1 MRVLVTGAT
10 GLVGSHAAEALAL
23 AGHDVR
29 VTVRRRSDL
38 RWLDGR
44 PFERSELDLD
54 HPGRLPQA
62 LAGVDAV
69 VHAAGITRARRND
82 EYRRVNAEGTRTLL
96 AGAVAAG
103 VRHVVL
109 VSSLAARGPDQTTA
123 AISPYGASKR
133 HAERIAA
140 SFADRV
146 ALTTLA
152 VGAVYGPR
160 DSDLLPLFTLARR
173 GLLPVPPRDL
183 AIQPIYVRDLAD
195 LIALVVTRP
204 LGVGPWPVAEASRYR
219 WSEVTH
225 LLADALERPVR
236 PLHLPAVAFE
246 ALALAAEGIARL
258 RREAPL
264 LDRRRARD
272 LAAFSYTCDTSAT
285 EAASGWRARVR
296 LPEGLATTARWYR
309 EHGWL

>member
-29 VTVRRRSDL
+29 VTVRRQSDL

-44 PFERSELDLD
+44 PFERVEFDLD
-54 HPGRLPQA
+54 HPTRLPPA
-62 LAGVDAV
+62 LAGVDTV
-69 VHAAGITRARRND
+69 VHAAGITRARRD
-82 EYRRVNAEGTRTLL
+82 AEYGRVNVEGTRTIL

-109 VSSLAARGPDQTTA
+109 ISSLAARGPDQATD

-133 HAERIAA
+133 RAERVAA
-140 SFADRV
+140 SFADRI

-152 VGAVYGPR
+152 VGGVYGPR
-160 DSDLLPLFTLARR
+160 DTDLLPLFALARR
-173 GLLPVPPRDL
+173 GLVPVPARDL
-183 AIQPIYVRDLAD
+183 TIQPIYVGDLAD
-195 LIALVVTRP
+195 LIAHVVTQP
-204 LGVGPWPVAEASRYR
+204 LGVGPWPVAEASRYP
-219 WSEVTH
+219 WSEVARH
-225 LLADALERPVR
+225 LADAFGRPVR
-236 PLHLPAVAFE
+236 PLHLPGAAFE
-246 ALALAAEGIARL
+246 ILALAAEGVARL
-258 RREAPL
+258 RRETPL

-272 LAAFSYTCDTSAT
+272 LAAYSYTCDTSAT
-285 EAASGWRARVR
+285 EAASGWRAQVR
-296 LPEGLATTARWYR
+296 LPEGLVRTARWYR

>member
-29 VTVRRRSDL
+29 VTVRRQSDL

-44 PFERSELDLD
+44 PFERVELDLD
-54 HPGRLPQA
+54 HPADLPRA
-62 LAGVDAV
+62 LVGFDTV
-69 VHAAGITRARRND
+69 VHAAGITRARGDD
-82 EYRRVNAEGTRTLL
+82 EYRRVNVEGTRTML

-103 VRHVVL
+103 VQHVVL
-109 VSSLAARGPDQTTA
+109 ISSLAARGPDQATG

-133 HAERIAA
+133 EAERVAA
-140 SFADRV
+140 SYADRV

-160 DSDLLPLFTLARR
+160 DTDLLPLFALARR
-173 GLLPVPPRDL
+173 GLVPVPARDL
-183 AIQPIYVRDLAD
+183 AVQPIYVGDLAD
-195 LIALVVTRP
+195 LIAQVVARP
-204 LGVGPWPVAEASRYR
+204 IGVGPWPVAEASRYP
-219 WSEVTH
+219 WSQVAR
-225 LLADALERPVR
+225 LLAAALEGPVR

-246 ALALAAEGIARL
+246 MVALAAAGAARL
-258 RREAPL
+258 RSQTPL

-272 LAAFSYTCDTSAT
+272 LAAYSYTCDTSAT
-285 EAASGWRARVR
+285 EAASGWRAQVL
-296 LPEGLATTARWYR
+296 LPEGLVRTARWYR